1 MSVLALACVGGSEDI
16 IDYLLKTNEIDLSC
30 GRSVHLDNFLIL
42 DGLELLFFF
51 FRWNCLSFWQL
62 KQEMQSVWMLL

>member
-51 FRWNCLSFWQL
+51 L
-62 KQEMQSVWMLL
+62 